1 MRKHLG
7 FFHFE
12 FLLALIGGVAVAALA
27 SPGSAAAETVRIAHS
42 TWVGYG
48 PLYVARDKG
57 FFKNHGIDVE
67 LIVMEDPKD
76 RFPAMLADKIDMIAS
91 TVDTGILYLK
101 KPDQFKY
108 VVAIDDSDGG
118 DGIVALKDVNSI
130 SDLKGKSVAVS
141 EGSVSEFYL
150 NVLLEKA
157 GLKES
162 DLKTV
167 NMAAP
172 EAGAAFVAKKVDAAV
187 TWEPWLS
194 RGKQTDFGHL
204 LVDSSTTPGL
214 ITDVVTAKT
223 DYVDKHPKET
233 KAVVDAWNEA
243 VAYVRAHPDEA
254 NEIMAKGV
262 GGWLKDPKVFGETL
276 SGIKFYG
283 AEDNKTFFGTKEKPG
298 PLKNTV
304 QEAID
309 VWSSHGKLQVKVTP
323 DDIIDYKF
331 VNG

>member
-7 FFHFE
+7 

-118 DGIVALKDVNSI
+118 DGIVALKDVTSI
-130 SDLKGKSVAVS
+130 GDLKGKSVAVS

-150 NVLLEKA
+150 NVLLGKA

-214 ITDVVTAKT
+214 ITDVVTATT

-243 VAYVRAHPDEA
+243 VAYVRAHPDES

-298 PLKNTV
+298 ALKNTV

-309 VWSSHGKLQVKVTP
+309 VWASHGKLQVKVTP

>member
-7 FFHFE
+7 

-118 DGIVALKDVNSI
+118 DGIVALKDVTSI
-130 SDLKGKSVAVS
+130 GDLKGKSVAVS

-150 NVLLEKA
+150 NVLLGKA

-214 ITDVVTAKT
+214 ITDVVTATT

-243 VAYVRAHPDEA
+243 VAYVRAHPDES

-309 VWSSHGKLQVKVTP
+309 VWASHGKLQVKVTP

>member
-7 FFHFE
+7 FFHFG

-27 SPGSAAAETVRIAHS
+27 SPGSATAETVRIAHS

-57 FFKNHGIDVE
+57 FFKNRGIDVE

-214 ITDVVTAKT
+214 ITDVVTATT

-233 KAVVDAWNEA
+233 KGVVDAWNEA
-243 VAYVRAHPDEA
+243 VAYVRAHPDES

>member
-7 FFHFE
+7 FFHFG
-12 FLLALIGGVAVAALA
+12 FLLALIGGVAAAALA

-118 DGIVALKDVNSI
+118 DGIVALKDVTSI
-130 SDLKGKSVAVS
+130 GDLKGKSVAVS

-214 ITDVVTAKT
+214 ITDVVTATT

-243 VAYVRAHPDEA
+243 VAYVRAHPDEL